1 MATFTSF
8 LDVLPT
14 PSKPIGAA
22 GQSLATGSGGVEGPG
37 FASVQFSSVQPVQ
50 VSRTNSGRVIT
61 RTAAGHKWDI
71 NITYN
76 PMTRD
81 QFEPVYS
88 FLLEKN
94 GRLNPFFVQLPQH
107 LTSRNSAFHTHQG
120 SNNITTANA
129 SSAGAGFL
137 LTAGHSTTQTTEPQ
151 PGDLFTIS
159 DSNDSLHTKAYRVT
173 RVMNNSTYNSS
184 IHSQP
189 TTSQRIIYFT
199 PNLQRSVAQSA
210 QLDFGGPTIR
220 VILRSD
226 VQQYALGV
234 DNLFQFSLQLEEA
247 QA

>member
-8 LDVLPT
+8 LDVLPD
-14 PSKPIGAA
+14 PNNPIGTA
-22 GQSLATGSGGVEGPG
+22 GQSLATGSGGTDGPG
-37 FASVQFSSVQPVQ
+37 FASVTFASEAPIQT
-50 VSRTNSGRVIT
+50 SRTNSGRVIT
-61 RTAAGHKWDI
+61 RSIAGHKWNI

-94 GRLNPFFVQLPQH
+94 GRLNPFFIQLPQH
-107 LTSRNSAFHTHQG
+107 MLSRNTAFASANPT
-120 SNNITTANA
+120 ITTATTG
-129 SSAGAGFL
+129 SKGAGYI
-137 LTAGHSTTQTTEPQ
+137 LTAGHNTTESTQPQ
-151 PGDLFTIS
+151 PGDMFVIQ

-173 RVMNNSTYNSS
+173 RIMGNGTYNSA

-199 PNLQRSVAQSA
+199 PHLQRDVASGA
-210 QLDFGGPTIR
+210 TCDFGGPYIR
-220 VILRSD
+220 VMLKND
-226 VQQYALGV
+226 VQSYSLGTN
-234 DNLFQFSLQLEEA
+234 NLFQYSLQLEEA